1 MEQTTAT
8 VTGQGLV
15 RRLASAVAFAAVLA
29 ACAPTITIQT
39 EGGPQPAA
47 IVVTPEDTGTFLFVE
62 VPSPRRGGALEV
74 VRADGTVFRIPP
86 GHFPPPGEC
95 RVWDPDLPPGQQGP
109 PGSCD
114 ELERRVPAGHYLVYG

>member
-1 MEQTTAT
+1 METTTGT
-8 VTGQGLV
+8 VTGRGRVLGLV
-15 RRLASAVAFAAVLA
+15 LAVAVAALLA

-39 EGGPQPAA
+39 EGTLQPAA
-47 IVVTPEDTGTFLFVE
+47 IVVTPEDTGTFLFVV

-74 VRADGTVFRIPP
+74 VRPDGTMFRIPP